1 MEVLPVVIGKIR
13 RDSFNLNLSTV
24 MKVSAYIVIVAVL
37 LQNVRE
43 HYIDVT
49 PLILNKECLYYIMT
63 ILQIILLAV
72 SISEKTQ

>member
-13 RDSFNLNLSTV
+13 RGSFKMNLSTV
-24 MKVSAYIVIVAVL
+24 MKLSAYIVAVL